1 MNNYLK
7 IDKHLPV
14 SLVSNNPVK
23 GFFKDPLQNRNI
35 VSLVNTHLNGVQL
48 FLTVDVYG
56 ALLSNQRPK
65 IVSCMQDT
73 NIYVV
78 NTPPDFKY
86 LTIEELIE
94 QTQIGL
100 VTNNVEFLSSDKT
113 APVGY
118 YQMDN
123 SQSLLLIGFVYGALT
138 QAFAGRVEYD

>member
-7 IDKHLPV
+7 IDKHLPRAMFN
-14 SLVSNNPVK
+14 SHPVK
-23 GFFKDPLQNRNI
+23 GFFKDPLQNRNV
-35 VSLVNTHLNGVQL
+35 VSLINTHANGVQL
-48 FLTVDVYG
+48 YLTVDDFG
-56 ALLSNQRPK
+56 SLLSNQRPK
-65 IVSCMQDT
+65 IVSCIEDT
-73 NIYVV
+73 QIYVI

-86 LTIEELIE
+86 LMIEELME
-94 QTQIGL
+94 QTNIGL

-123 SQSLLLIGFVYGALT
+123 SQSALLIGFVYGALT